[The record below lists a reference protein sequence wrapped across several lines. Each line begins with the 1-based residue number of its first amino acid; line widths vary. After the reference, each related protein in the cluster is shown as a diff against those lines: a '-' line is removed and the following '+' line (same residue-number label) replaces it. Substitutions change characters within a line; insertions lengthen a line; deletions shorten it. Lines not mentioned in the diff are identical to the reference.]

1 MVVFSKVNS
10 IKTIKQAMVVNY
22 MAMEICTS
30 ATFLKTK
37 SMGKV
42 PFTGLVY
49 VIQLAQSKQTQK
61 LNNFMEIGGVDF
73 LMVKGNI
80 KNRTVR

>member
-1 MVVFSKVNS
+1 M
-10 IKTIKQAMVVNY
+10 KTIKQVMAVNY

-30 ATFLKTK
+30 ATFRKTK

-49 VIQLAQSKQTQK
+49 AILLAQSKQTQK
-61 LNNFMEIGGVDF
+61 LSNFMEIGGEAS
-73 LMVKGNI
+73 LMAKANI
-80 KNRTVR
+80 KNQMVNEINI